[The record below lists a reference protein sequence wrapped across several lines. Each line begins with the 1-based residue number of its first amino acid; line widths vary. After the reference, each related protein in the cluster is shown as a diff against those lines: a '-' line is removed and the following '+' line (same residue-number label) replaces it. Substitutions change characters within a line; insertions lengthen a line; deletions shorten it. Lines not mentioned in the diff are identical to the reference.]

1 MKNLMFGLLVFF
13 LAMGCTKPYPGFVL
27 QGKVKG
33 MESGKLYLVYTDS
46 LGNQIRDSAMI
57 KNGKFGFRGGISEP
71 TNAWL
76 AKSLGMSMDENG
88 FIACWLEPGVMSV
101 EFSAGDMKNYVLTGS
116 VTNDEEQLLKKQQ
129 EPVMK
134 EMEALQQAYRDEKNH
149 EKAAA
154 IKEQM
159 EPYYDQMAEIARQF
173 IKQHPDSYVS
183 VQQLYYKTGSMTYED
198 ALAAYNGLSDRV
210 KNSRTGVELQEEIEK
225 LRMGSPGSP
234 AAVFSKT
241 DINGKQFDMAGLKG
255 KYVILDFWASWC
267 VPCRKSN
274 PHLKEL
280 YEKYKA
286 DGLEVV
292 CVADD
297 DRNEEKWK
305 AAVEKDGIGMFK
317 HVLRGLEWTDGR
329 PDRTNDISE
338 LYGIHSLPTKI
349 LIDREGIIVGR
360 YGGGGGTQE
369 DMDQK
374 LKEIFGK

>member
-1 MKNLMFGLLVFF
+1 MKNLMFGLLVSV
-13 LAMGCTKPYPGFVL
+13 LVIGCTKPYPGFVL

-33 MESGKLYLVYTDS
+33 MDSGKLYLVFTDS
-46 LGNQIRDSAMI
+46 LGNQVQDSAI
-57 KNGKFGFRGGISEP
+57 VKSGKFEFRGGISEP

-76 AKSLGMSMDENG
+76 AKSLDEND
-88 FIACWLEPGVMSV
+88 FIACWLEPGVMAL
-101 EFSAGDMKNYVLTGS
+101 EFPADDMKNFVLTGS
-116 VTNDEEQLLKKQQ
+116 VTSDEEQLLKRQQ

-134 EMEALQQAYRDEKNH
+134 EMESLQQAYRDEKDH

-154 IKEQM
+154 IKDQM
-159 EPYYDQMAEIARQF
+159 EPYYDRMAEMALEF
-173 IKQHPDSYVS
+173 IKQHPNSYVS
-183 VQQLYYKTGSMTYED
+183 VRELYYKTGSMKYED
-198 ALAAYNGLSDRV
+198 ALAAYNGLSERV
-210 KNSRTGVELQEEIEK
+210 KNSPTGKELQQEIEK

-234 AAVFSKT
+234 ATMFSKK
-241 DINGKQFDMAGLKG
+241 DINGEQFDMADLKG

-267 VPCRKSN
+267 VPCRQSN

-280 YEKYKA
+280 YKKYKD

-305 AAVEKDGIGMFK
+305 AAVEKDDIGMFK
-317 HVLRGLEWTDGR
+317 HVLRGLEWKDGR
-329 PDRTNDISE
+329 PDKTNDVSE
-338 LYGIHSLPTKI
+338 SFGIHSLPTKI
-349 LIDREGIIVGR
+349 LIDKEGIIIGR